1 MGAATQTQT
10 QTSESDEMTTTAA
23 KSSPDWMKRKNDQM
37 RRVHQQQVPGENF
50 VELKYRSLDNIATG
64 KLAKGLGAF
73 SIALG
78 LAEILAP
85 HQVGEAAGMSSRFR
99 TFLPALGVR
108 EVAHGVGILMNAKPT
123 TAVWTRVGG
132 DAIDLAFLGAAFAA
146 KETNKRR
153 LAGAALAVL
162 GVTLLDVICAQ
173 RLSAREWSEN
183 DGNPMAPTTV
193 GQPSGRR
200 AMSA

>member
-1 MGAATQTQT
+1 MEAATRM
-10 QTSESDEMTTTAA
+10 QTSGGTPDGTTHGKA
-23 KSSPDWMKRKNDQM
+23 SPDWIKKQNGEV
-37 RRVHQQQVPGENF
+37 RRIHQQKVDGENF
-50 VELKYRSLDNIATG
+50 VELKYRSLENIGTA
-64 KLAKGLGAF
+64 KLAKGLGVF

-78 LAEILAP
+78 VAEMLAP
-85 HQVGEAAGMSSRFR
+85 AQVGEMMGVSNRFR
-99 TFLPALGVR
+99 GFLPILGAR
-108 EVAHGVGILMNAKPT
+108 EVAHGLGILSSAKPT

-132 DAIDLAFLGAAFAA
+132 DVIDLAYLGAAFAA

-153 LAGAALAVL
+153 LLGATVAVL
-162 GVTLLDVICAQ
+162 GVGILDLLCAQ
-173 RLSAREWSEN
+173 KLSAKSWGET